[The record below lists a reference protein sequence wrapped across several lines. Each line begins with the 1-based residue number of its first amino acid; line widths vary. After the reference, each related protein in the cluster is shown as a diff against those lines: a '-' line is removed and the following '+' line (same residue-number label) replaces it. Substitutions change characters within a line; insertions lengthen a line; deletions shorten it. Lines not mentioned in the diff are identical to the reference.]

1 MLKKA
6 LQRVVEVRDDE
17 VAALL
22 LSTLYVFLLFT
33 GYYII
38 RPVRDEMGMAGGVR
52 DLAWLFT
59 ATLLAMLV
67 VHPAYAALVARLG
80 RQRFIPLAYR
90 FFAANLV
97 LFFVLLKVVSVDHQ
111 LWIARVFFVWTSV
124 FNLFVVSVFWSFMA
138 DLFRAEQGKRLFG
151 FVAVG
156 ATVGGIV
163 GSTVTSSLVGLVG
176 AATLLLVSAATLE
189 VAVWVVRLLIRDESS
204 HRPVEQ
210 PREQPIG
217 GGALD
222 GITAVLRSPYL
233 LAVCGYMLLYT
244 ITSTLLYFQ
253 QAEIVPAVLGDD
265 RAARTAFLARIDL
278 AVNILTV
285 IVQTTLSG
293 RIMKR
298 IGIGLSLALLP
309 VVSLAGF
316 VGIAVAPGLGV
327 LAVFQVLR
335 RSSNYALA
343 RPSREVLY
351 TVLPR
356 DEKYKAKHFVDTF
369 VYRAGDQVGAWSYAG
384 ARALGLAT
392 TGIAVV
398 AIPVSLVWG
407 LIALWLGRRQLQLDT
422 D

>member
-1 MLKKA
+1 
-6 LQRVVEVRDDE
+6 
-17 VAALL
+17 
-22 LSTLYVFLLFT
+22 
-33 GYYII
+33 
-38 RPVRDEMGMAGGVR
+38 
-52 DLAWLFT
+52 
-59 ATLLAMLV
+59 
-67 VHPAYAALVARLG
+67 
-80 RQRFIPLAYR
+80 
-90 FFAANLV
+90 
-97 LFFVLLKVVSVDHQ
+97 
-111 LWIARVFFVWTSV
+111 
-124 FNLFVVSVFWSFMA
+124 VVSVFWSFMS

-151 FVAVG
+151 FIAVG

-163 GSTVTSSLVGLVG
+163 GSTVTSSLVELVG
-176 AATLLLVSAATLE
+176 ASTLLLVSAASLE
-189 VAVWVVRLLIRDESS
+189 LAVWIVRLLIRDEATQ
-204 HRPVEQ
+204 RPSGQ

-222 GITAVLRSPYL
+222 GIKAVLRSPYL
-233 LAVCGYMLLYT
+233 LAVCGYMMLYT

-278 AVNILTV
+278 AVNVLTV

-293 RIMKR
+293 RIMR
-298 IGIGLSLALLP
+298 RLGIGLSLALLP
-309 VVSLAGF
+309 AVTLAGF
-316 VGIAVAPGLGV
+316 VGLALAPGLAV

-335 RSSNYALA
+335 RSSNYAVA

-392 TGIAVV
+392 TGIAVAAV
-398 AIPVSLVWG
+398 PVSLIWG
-407 LIALWLGRRQLQLDT
+407 AISLWLGRRQRQLEAD
-422 D
+422 